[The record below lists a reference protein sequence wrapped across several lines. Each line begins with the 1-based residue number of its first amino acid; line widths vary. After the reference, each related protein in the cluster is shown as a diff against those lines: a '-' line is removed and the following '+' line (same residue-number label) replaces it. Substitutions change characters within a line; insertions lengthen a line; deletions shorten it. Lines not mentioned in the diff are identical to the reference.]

1 MTEEDTRI
9 KTILQQQQYR
19 DESWNVAAQ
28 EDDIAEDRQPA
39 TRGSLE
45 ESLDW
50 KSHNSASKN
59 RAERSYSENIH
70 VSV

>member
-1 MTEEDTRI
+1 
-9 KTILQQQQYR
+9 
-19 DESWNVAAQ
+19 VAAQ